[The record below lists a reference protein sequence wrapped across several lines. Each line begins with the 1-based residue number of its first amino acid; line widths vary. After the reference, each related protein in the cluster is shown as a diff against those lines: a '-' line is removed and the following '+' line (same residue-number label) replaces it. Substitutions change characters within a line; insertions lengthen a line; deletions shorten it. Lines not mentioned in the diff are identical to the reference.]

1 MTISLTTSLSSTIV
15 KAELEENFTN
25 LKNKFAAGIDNS
37 DIKNGAAIAISKLA
51 AAKEY
56 VTIPLVNY
64 AYTWGSAAAEIATVP
79 LPGLSGTQANWT
91 LKAASWYIE
100 DTGTSAGTLDVVLT
114 RYDSGGDLEDVT
126 VLINEQALTVGTNN
140 KGNSGQCTTITSSAV
155 NYHASEARLLTLRQ
169 GAAEGA
175 AVLNSA
181 GSIGITL
188 LLERDI
194 QA

>member
-140 KGNSGQCTTITSSAV
+140 KGNSGQCTITSSAV
-155 NYHASEARLLTLRQ
+155 NYHSSEARLLTLRQ